1 MPTRRRRGAS
11 ARRTS
16 PLLENIRAVADVER
30 RSLRDRSAA
39 HRFGDALA
47 RVTGSTPFAPFD
59 PYPFNFLT
67 LVVSL
72 EAIFLTVFVLMSQN
86 RMSRL
91 ADRRA
96 HLDLQVNL
104 LAERELTLTL
114 RLLQA
119 LCEREGF
126 EIAGPLKDELRQLLK
141 ETNVREIVS
150 DLEVRMPETRP
161 DG

>member
-47 RVTGSTPFAPFD
+47 RVTGSTPFAIIHVAIFAAWLIVNAGVTPFAPFD

-104 LAERELTLTL
+104 LAERELTARL
-114 RLLQA
+114 R
-119 LCEREGF
+119 
-126 EIAGPLKDELRQLLK
+126 RQL
-141 ETNVREIVS
+141 R
-150 DLEVRMPETRP
+150 
-161 DG
+161 G